1 MHRTSPL
8 SGLGTLVTHLE
19 KENSEHA
26 HVTPIYQT
34 STFGFPDVAF
44 GASIVDGSQP
54 GYYYTR
60 IANPNLDQAAAKI
73 AILEGLDLLRQ
84 SPDTDPGEIVA
95 GMLFASG
102 MAAIS
107 SAILARVHA
116 GDTIV
121 AQESIYSNT
130 FNFLHDVAPGLGFQ
144 VAWVKDISP
153 AGWER
158 TFSEHPQAVLAY
170 AETPANPTLQSVD
183 LKAVAA
189 MAHQRGCWLLV
200 DNTFATPYCQRP
212 LSLGADIIVHSTTKY
227 LSGHGVIIGG
237 AVVSP
242 HIKFIRNDLKLILK
256 TIGASSSPFD
266 AWLLNLGLKTFELRM
281 QRHCDNALILAHYL
295 EKHPKIERV
304 FYPGL
309 ESHPDH
315 EIACR
320 QMSSYGGMI
329 SFELVGG
336 ASAGEKLMNS
346 VHLIS
351 LAVSLGMVDS
361 LISHPASMT
370 HASVPRDERLKM
382 GLTDGLVRFSVGI
395 ENVED
400 LVADLDQALAQ
411 I

>member
-8 SGLGTLVTHLE
+8 SGISTLVTHLE

-44 GASIVDGSQP
+44 GASIVDGSRP

-73 AILEGLDLLRQ
+73 AVLEGLDLLRQ
-84 SPDTDPGEIVA
+84 SPDADPGEKVA

-107 SAILARVHA
+107 SAVLARVHA

-144 VAWVKDISP
+144 VAWVKDASP
-153 AGWER
+153 AGWGR
-158 TFSEHPQAVLAY
+158 TFSEHSQAVLAY
-170 AETPANPTLQSVD
+170 AETPANPTLQCVD

-212 LSLGADIIVHSTTKY
+212 LSLGADIVVHSTTKY

-237 AVVSP
+237 VVVSP
-242 HIKFIRNDLKLILK
+242 HVKFIRNDLKLILK
-256 TIGASSSPFD
+256 TIGASPSPFD

-281 QRHCDNALILAHYL
+281 QRHCENALILARYL
-295 EKHPKIERV
+295 EKHPKIQRV
-304 FYPGL
+304 YYPGL

-315 EIACR
+315 EIARR

-336 ASAGEKLMNS
+336 VSAGEKLMNS
-346 VHLIS
+346 VRLIS

-370 HASVPRDERLKM
+370 HAGVPRDERLKM

-400 LVADLDQALAQ
+400 IVADLDQALSQ